1 MEKNILFFD
10 NEADNWQKINKQD
23 MAIHKDQINFI
34 EVNDTTPNI
43 LANSNQAYL
52 EYFLNNNKI

>member
-1 MEKNILFFD
+1 MEKNILFVD
-10 NEADNWQKINKQD
+10 NEADNWQKTNKQY
-23 MAIHKDQINFI
+23 MAIHKNEINFI